1 MKRSLKSII
10 LLCVLAVCVGG
21 YLLISNQTNQATTA
35 ATENEESVALTSH
48 TLEELSALSWTTD
61 DGTLR
66 FTKSD
71 AGWRYDADSAFPA
84 NETTLDGL
92 ADKLISLTADR
103 SVDNVTDLSIYGLSE
118 PSFTVTAEW
127 SDGTSTAYGLGDA
140 TAFADG
146 YYVSRSGDEKV
157 YIVSTSLQTTFQKEL
172 NSLAVKETIPTA
184 ENVTRITTADVD
196 ASYEETS
203 RTINTDQHWYAA
215 DGTVLDDTSVQSI
228 VSSLKSV
235 SWDDL
240 VTGSATEEQLSDYGL
255 ADSAAALC
263 LYDGDTAALTLLIG
277 GTNEDG
283 DYYAKLPDSRMVY
296 TIAAS
301 DLSGVLAATNDS
313 LKAENVLLTLP
324 YDDVQA
330 AKLAAGSIDYT
341 LQTIDQ
347 RPVTEETTETTE
359 DAEATEAESTEEP
372 AATAEPVVDP
382 TEDDEALWKQLIAIT
397 ATGIAEEKDGET
409 VLTVSVTN
417 MSGISAEL
425 VIREY
430 DADSYQASLD
440 GDAAV
445 TVSAD
450 KVDKL
455 IRTLKQMQ

>member
-35 ATENEESVALTSH
+35 TTENKEAVALAGH

-61 DGTLR
+61 DGTIR

-84 NETTLDGL
+84 NATTLDGL
-92 ADKLISLTADR
+92 ADKLIDLTADR

-118 PSFTVTAEW
+118 PAFTLTAEW

-146 YYVSRSGDEKV
+146 YYVSRSGDDKV
-157 YIVSTSLQTTFQKEL
+157 YIVSTSLKTTFQKTL

-184 ENVTRITTADVD
+184 DTVTRVTTAGVD
-196 ASYEETS
+196 ASYDETS
-203 RTINTDQHWYAA
+203 RTVNTDQHWYAA
-215 DGTVLDDTSVQSI
+215 DGTVLDTSSVEDL
-228 VSSLKSV
+228 VSDIKGIA
-235 SWDDL
+235 WDEL
-240 VTGSATEEQLSDYGL
+240 VTGSATEEQLSTWGL
-255 ADSAAALC
+255 TDSAVTLT
-263 LYDGDTAALTLLIG
+263 LYDGDTAVRTLLIG
-277 GTNEDG
+277 TTDDDG
-283 DYYAKLPDSRMVY
+283 DYYARLPGSRMVY
-296 TIAAS
+296 TVEAS
-301 DLSGVLAATNDS
+301 DLSDALSATHDS
-313 LKAENVLLTLP
+313 LKAVNVLLTLP

-330 AKLAAGSIDYT
+330 AQLTAGSVT
-341 LQTIDQ
+341 CALQTIDQ
-347 RPVTEETTETTE
+347 RPVQEESAATDT
-359 DAEATEAESTEEP
+359 DAEAEAVE
-372 AATAEPVVDP
+372 DP
-382 TEDDEALWKQLIAIT
+382 TEDDEALWKQLIAIK
-397 ATGIAEEKDGET
+397 ATGTAEAKDGDIL
-409 VLTVSVTN
+409 LTVAVTN
-417 MSGISAEL
+417 CNGIAAEL

-440 GDAAV
+440 GGEAV

-455 IRTLKQMQ
+455 IRTLKQMN